1 MAEPQDEQHL
11 IAAVRAGDLDS
22 FETLFTRYQPA
33 LVRGI
38 AFHVRDI
45 EAAHD
50 IVQETFLRV
59 WQHRA
64 SLRPDQSFQA
74 YLYRIGMNLVRDLY
88 RHTETRTRSAA
99 NLPPPVPPDD
109 ADPADA
115 AHHALLQEELRRAMR
130 DVLPE
135 RCRAVFALSR
145 LEGLSIQEVAAR
157 LRISPK
163 TAENQ
168 LTKALRI
175 LRRALR
181 HHWPADPAP

>member
-1 MAEPQDEQHL
+1 MAEPQGEHHL
-11 IAAVRAGDLDS
+11 ITAVRAGDLDA

-33 LVRGI
+33 LVRSI
-38 AFHVRDI
+38 AFHVRDT

-59 WQHRA
+59 WQRRT
-64 SLRPDQSFQA
+64 SLKPDLSFQA
-74 YLYRIGMNLVRDLY
+74 LLYRIALNLVRDLY
-88 RHTETRTRSAA
+88 RHAETRTRLAA
-99 NLPPPVPPDD
+99 EAPSPLPPDH
-109 ADPADA
+109 ADPAA
-115 AHHALLQEELRRAMR
+115 TAQHSLLQEELRRAMR
-130 DVLPE
+130 EDLPE
-135 RCRAVFALSR
+135 RCRAVFELSR

-181 HHWPADPAP
+181 HHRPGTPDP